1 LDSLGEIRLIYK
13 KVLVFLISLQKIR
26 RIVLGDFSS
35 KNHHM
40 ETQLKTP
47 AKGGGEEDQF
57 LQKKV
62 TQKSAK

>member
-1 LDSLGEIRLIYK
+1 
-13 KVLVFLISLQKIR
+13 
-26 RIVLGDFSS
+26 
-35 KNHHM
+35 M